1 MTDKADHAVF
11 DADRLL
17 AFSRFLSKGSC
28 QFESTVLGESMGNAV
43 PAGSMIRVR
52 FASDSNLTTGQIVA
66 YISNDR
72 IVAHRLV
79 RIANSG
85 GDRFVITCGDG
96 TVCCDVPVPVC
107 AVIGILTE
115 LRSNGTWKP
124 APPKQARSFGSRLAA
139 ELFSSMVT
147 VALWVNPH
155 CSKWVAARIIEMRAV
170 ALRVAGV
177 VKRYARRGPPK
188 EAIG

>member
-17 AFSRFLSKGSC
+17 AFSRFLRKGSC
-28 QFESTVLGESMGNAV
+28 QFESTVLGESMGKAV
-43 PAGSMIRVR
+43 PAGSMIRIR
-52 FASDSNLTTGQIVA
+52 FASDSNLKTGQIVA
-66 YISNDR
+66 YISDDR

-79 RIANSG
+79 KITRSR
-85 GDRFVITCGDG
+85 GDHFVITCGDA
-96 TVCCDVPVPVC
+96 TVCCDVPVRVS

-115 LRSNGTWKP
+115 LRGNGTWKP
-124 APPKQARSFGSRLAA
+124 APQQQARSFGSRIAV
-139 ELFSSMVT
+139 ELFSSMVM
-147 VALWVNPH
+147 VVLWVNPH

-170 ALRVAGV
+170 ALRVVGV
-177 VKRYARRGPPK
+177 VKRYARREPPK